1 MQPPASWQPTERWSI
16 DRGTGSIQLAGTPGS
31 SRCLRACRRAW
42 RHGLL
47 LGSGRLR
54 RGDRHCGDRRRQTR
68 QALNNLAVVLAGVGS
83 SLDRVV
89 RASVF
94 LRDAGMF
101 AEMDAVFA
109 EVFGTARPARTTL
122 PGLQF
127 REGVD
132 VEIDLIAAI

>member
-1 MQPPASWQPTERWSI
+1 MHAVVHGGMVYCSGQVGFDVAT
-16 DRGTGSIQLAGTPGS
+16 GTVVTGAG
-31 SRCLRACRRAW
+31 
-42 RHGLL
+42 
-47 LGSGRLR
+47 
-54 RGDRHCGDRRRQTR
+54 RQTR

>member
-1 MQPPASWQPTERWSI
+1 MTAELGRFN
-16 DRGTGSIQLAGTPGS
+16 S
-31 SRCLRACRRAW
+31 SELRAPVGAYVHAVV
-42 RHGLL
+42 HGGLVYC
-47 LGSGRLR
+47 SGQV
-54 RGDRHCGDRRRQTR
+54 GFDVATGTVVAGAGPQTR
-68 QALNNLAVVLAGVGS
+68 QALSNLAVVLAGVGS

-109 EVFGTARPARTTL
+109 EVFSTARPARTTL